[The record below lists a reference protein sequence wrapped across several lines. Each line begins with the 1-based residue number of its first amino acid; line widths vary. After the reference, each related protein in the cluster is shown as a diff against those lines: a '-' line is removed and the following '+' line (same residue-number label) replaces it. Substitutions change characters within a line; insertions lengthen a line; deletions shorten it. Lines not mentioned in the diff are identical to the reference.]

1 MTEVTRVPLR
11 PIAKGSLTKL
21 WLGVLFAVLVA
32 GGLAWASI
40 PKGLDVTTLTAGSGP
55 MAQDGDVVFAKYVG
69 KLDDG
74 TIFDEHQPGGF
85 PPGLFPEGT
94 PFLLEEG
101 SVIPGFYSGLLQT
114 QKGGKYEIF
123 IPAEQA
129 YGAEPPEGAPIPA
142 NVDLTFEVEVVDI
155 MAREDAERRMQAFQ
169 QMMQR
174 QQGGAPGGAATDG
187 AGPPA
192 AMPAPPAPAAE

>member
-21 WLGVLFAVLVA
+21 WLGVLLAVLVA
-32 GGLAWASI
+32 GGLAWASM
-40 PKGLDVTTLTAGSGP
+40 PKGLNVDTVTAGSGP
-55 MAQDGDVVFAKYVG
+55 MAKDGDVVFAKYVG

-74 TIFDEHQPGGF
+74 TVFDEYQPGGF

-101 SVIPGFYSGLLQT
+101 AVIPGFYKGLLQT
-114 QKGGKYEIF
+114 QKGGKYVIE
-123 IPAEQA
+123 IPADEA
-129 YGAEPPEGAPIPA
+129 YGATPPEGAPIPP
-142 NVDLTFEVEVVDI
+142 NSDLTFEVEVVDI

-169 QMMQR
+169 QMMQS
-174 QQGGAPGGAATDG
+174 QQGAEGAGAPPPGA
-187 AGPPA
+187 PPA
-192 AMPAPPAPAAE
+192 APAE